1 MDIKL
6 WIWTMRS
13 LLDGVN
19 IVFLLPCVPQV
30 NPHHNSILLITE
42 EALFYNKSFRLLIFA
57 QRQCNNRLSQYM
69 ALAFYS
75 NIIVGVIIV
84 FITPGSPRDPTDYD
98 YWLIIAHPI
107 SRLPVFLMGI
117 FAGVL
122 CTRIQEGDTSALNS
136 MIDYLCLSIEVNQ

>member
-1 MDIKL
+1 
-6 WIWTMRS
+6 
-13 LLDGVN
+13 
-19 IVFLLPCVPQV
+19 
-30 NPHHNSILLITE
+30 
-42 EALFYNKSFRLLIFA
+42 
-57 QRQCNNRLSQYM
+57 M
-69 ALAFYS
+69 ALVFYF

-84 FITPGSPRDPTDYD
+84 FITPGSPTDPTSYD

-136 MIDYLCLSIEVNQ
+136 MIDYTEWRSLANLSCVGVFSELRLGREFDPRPGTFSQFPLMSRRILGC